1 MLTFRPRELV
11 DCEPVVI
18 VGIVEV
24 DDARLRASNGA
35 VLAAEFDG
43 DALDQHAVDSAVALD
58 QRRRVQPHQLAV
70 GIVHGLSRQV
80 RI

>member
-35 VLAAEFDG
+35 VLAAEF
-43 DALDQHAVDSAVALD
+43 
-58 QRRRVQPHQLAV
+58 
-70 GIVHGLSRQV
+70 
-80 RI
+80 